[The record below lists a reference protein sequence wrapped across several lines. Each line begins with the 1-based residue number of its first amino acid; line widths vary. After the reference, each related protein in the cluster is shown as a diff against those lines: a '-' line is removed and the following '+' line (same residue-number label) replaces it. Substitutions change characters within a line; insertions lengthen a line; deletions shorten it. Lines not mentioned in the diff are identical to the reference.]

1 MYYVYLITDGKRI
14 YTGFSADLKK
24 RIKAHNQDKGK
35 RRFTKGKTWKLIYYE
50 AFYSR
55 RDALK
60 REQQLKRSASARRWL
75 RERITDSRREAEIA
89 EGQGSF

>member
-14 YTGFSADLKK
+14 A
-24 RIKAHNQDKGK
+24 AHNQDKGK
-35 RRFTKGKTWKLIYYE
+35 RHFTKGKTWKLIYYE

-75 RERITDSRREAEIA
+75 RERIADSRREVEIA